1 MPLDA
6 ARETQIPSQCD
17 TKVLVLLSFSAA
29 TFPIP
34 KRAVHAK
41 GNTPLASTFAQKAY
55 SALDVFLFF
64 FLVLKLIFIYYV
76 LKAGN
81 AGTAVLSEIRLI

>member
-17 TKVLVLLSFSAA
+17 TKVLVLLAFSAA

-41 GNTPLASTFAQKAY
+41 GAGFHLCSK
-55 SALDVFLFF
+55 SLLCLRCFF